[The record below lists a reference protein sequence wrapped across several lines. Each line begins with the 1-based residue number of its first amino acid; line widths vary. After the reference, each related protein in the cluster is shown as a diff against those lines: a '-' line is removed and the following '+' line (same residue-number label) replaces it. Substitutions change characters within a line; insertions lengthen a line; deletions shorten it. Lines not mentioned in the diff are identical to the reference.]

1 MLYQNHVK
9 EVFNILNLF
18 CPEFLKSKTS
28 REIVNRSMSRV
39 HIPKVR
45 SHLRTGT
52 DSAFFDLV
60 EYTLLDDEDIKTRKA
75 VIQDPRD
82 SNAENRESYMEHFN
96 GSRSS
101 SDQSKHVEKG

>member
-1 MLYQNHVK
+1 MRKPSSSTALRVVLSGLLYRNHVK
-9 EVFNILNLF
+9 EVFNVLNPF

-28 REIVNRSMSRV
+28 REIVDRIMSRV

-60 EYTLLDDEDIKTRKA
+60 EHTLLNDEDIKTRKA
-75 VIQDPRD
+75 VIQDLH
-82 SNAENRESYMEHFN
+82 EMT
-96 GSRSS
+96 RS
-101 SDQSKHVEKG
+101 QFL